1 MGSIK
6 EEKEEKAIQISKI
19 IDVVDEVAIEEET

>member
-1 MGSIK
+1 MVSII
-6 EEKEEKAIQISKI
+6 EEKEEKAIQITKI